1 MAYLKPRPYKNEYD
15 VISYLEVCHVV
26 GVENRVTF
34 AHFRLRE
41 ILFRRDH
48 REDDD
53 VNEQQHDRQ
62 QNPLPRSE
70 MSKNQ
75 HSVKLSIHLFRQNS
89 HFFRKLLFPGKKRFK
104 MKLCKLVSNDVDVV
118 VVVEAELTRNR
129 IKLNKSE
136 SNNYDGR
143 VEGGRTAPATSAAEA
158 NGFKSNEQLKSS
170 TRKGLVTRAAKFIK
184 NGLCHMYEV
193 MVYQQQLFSLRLDS

>member
-1 MAYLKPRPYKNEYD
+1 MAYLKPRPYKNEFD

-75 HSVKLSIHLFRQNS
+75 HVQTSYC
-89 HFFRKLLFPGKKRFK
+89 FPEYNLG
-104 MKLCKLVSNDVDVV
+104 NP
-118 VVVEAELTRNR
+118 
-129 IKLNKSE
+129 I
-136 SNNYDGR
+136 
-143 VEGGRTAPATSAAEA
+143 
-158 NGFKSNEQLKSS
+158 
-170 TRKGLVTRAAKFIK
+170 
-184 NGLCHMYEV
+184 
-193 MVYQQQLFSLRLDS
+193 